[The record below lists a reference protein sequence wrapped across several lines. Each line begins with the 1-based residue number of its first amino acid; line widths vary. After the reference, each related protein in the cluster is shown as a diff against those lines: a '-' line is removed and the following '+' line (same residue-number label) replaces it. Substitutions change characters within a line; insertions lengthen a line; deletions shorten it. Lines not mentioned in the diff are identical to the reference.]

1 MAYENG
7 EWVMHGTAPDDPG
20 RLKNAE
26 DLLRYVD
33 EVGFLPLF
41 RNEIP
46 GFSVEEHACAEAWW
60 TGDTSSDPWEW
71 RVLAARSERVA
82 YGKFFAGKA
91 GFLSLEWLP
100 YFANFRRDG
109 YDFDSLYE
117 EGSAR
122 RRSKL
127 LMDLFTHS
135 EELPTYE
142 MKQRAGFGKGG
153 EKNFNGIL
161 TELQMQTYLV
171 VKDFRQRVSK
181 AGKPYGMSVAVCT
194 TPEQLW
200 GYDRVT
206 SAYAE
211 NPEASRTRIAA
222 WMRMRY
228 PMATDAQIRSLCG

>member
-7 EWVMHGTAPDDPG
+7 DWIMHGTSKDDPS
-20 RLKNAE
+20 RLQDVEA
-26 DLLRYVD
+26 LIRYVE

-41 RNEIP
+41 CNEIA
-46 GFSVEEHACAEAWW
+46 GFSVEEHVAADDWW
-60 TGDTSSDPWEW
+60 TGDPQIDPWEW
-71 RVLAARSERVA
+71 RVLAARSERVV

-91 GFLSLEWLP
+91 GFLSLDWLP
-100 YFANFRRDG
+100 YFVNYRRDG

-122 RRSKL
+122 RRAKL
-127 LMDLFTHS
+127 LMDLFEDR
-135 EELPTYE
+135 EELLTCD
-142 MKQRAGFGKGG
+142 MKSLAGFGKGG

-171 VKDFRQRVSK
+171 MKDFRQRVSK
-181 AGKPYGMSVAVCT
+181 AGRPYGMSVAVCT
-194 TPEQLW
+194 TPEHIW

-211 NPEASRTRIAA
+211 DPAASWERIAA
-222 WMRMRY
+222 WMRKQY
-228 PMATDAQIRSLCG
+228 PHAAEAQIRRICG